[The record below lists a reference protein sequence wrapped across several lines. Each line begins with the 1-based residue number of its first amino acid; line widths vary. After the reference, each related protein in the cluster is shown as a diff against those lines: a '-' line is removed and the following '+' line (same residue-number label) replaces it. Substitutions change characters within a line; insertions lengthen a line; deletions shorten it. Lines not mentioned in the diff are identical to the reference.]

1 MEVQTYSPIHIDA
14 IMLEEQGARKWRFI
28 GFYEHPKTSRQHE
41 SWALLER
48 LSTCSDLPWVCMGD
62 YNELMFA
69 SEKDGGNTR
78 PEGQMK
84 QFQDINRCYLR
95 DMGYNSLAFTWMN
108 TRTNQLDRALVS
120 IN

>member
-1 MEVQTYSPIHIDA
+1 
-14 IMLEEQGARKWRFI
+14 
-28 GFYEHPKTSRQHE
+28 
-41 SWALLER
+41 
-48 LSTCSDLPWVCMGD
+48 MGD